1 MFLQS
6 IIRCDLL
13 KKIAGILIAAVLILT
28 FFCRLIGTGTRRA
41 IEALSEES
49 RKSFHKTVI
58 LDAGHGGEDGG
69 AVGVDGSLEKDIN
82 LAIANAASA
91 FLTLFGIAHISVRTT
106 DKSVCDEGLKTV
118 RERKRSDI
126 LNRDALV
133 RSTENSLLVSIHQNH
148 YSDARY
154 SGAQMFYSSN
164 NPSSAILAEQL
175 RQSIIQGL
183 QPDNARENKASGA
196 NIYLLYHAE
205 APAVLVECG
214 FISNR
219 NEVKKLNDPVYD
231 AQMAFY
237 ISKGILNYLN
247 LSEETC

>member
-164 NPSSAILAEQL
+164 KAWKTFKGCSRTMREKTKRREQISICYIMPKR
-175 RQSIIQGL
+175 RQFLWNAGL
-183 QPDNARENKASGA
+183 FQTGMK
-196 NIYLLYHAE
+196 
-205 APAVLVECG
+205 
-214 FISNR
+214 
-219 NEVKKLNDPVYD
+219 
-231 AQMAFY
+231 
-237 ISKGILNYLN
+237 
-247 LSEETC
+247 